1 LLGSGISWV
10 SGNDITERPGGLKLS
25 FAKILEK
32 KGVDVTLIKI
42 TEQDIDGY
50 LEESEQAETIKA
62 IVLPLKAEELRFWQE
77 AGIAKASMKAYVN
90 VELETGWQMEID
102 GKRYKIRA
110 YENYPSYKKAILEE
124 VV

>member
-1 LLGSGISWV
+1 M
-10 SGNDITERPGGLKLS
+10 S

-32 KGVDVTLIKI
+32 KGINVTLVKI
-42 TEQDIDGY
+42 IEQDISGY

-62 IVLPLKAEELRFWQE
+62 VILPLKAEELRFWQE
-77 AGIAKASMKAYVN
+77 AGIDKATMKAYVD

-102 GKRYKIRA
+102 GKRYIIRA
-110 YENYPSYKKAILEE
+110 YENYNEYKKAILEE

>member
-1 LLGSGISWV
+1 
-10 SGNDITERPGGLKLS
+10 LS